1 MNMNCMVIQ
10 SLQRQLDQVENEEF
24 KMKNRKWND
33 HNIQER
39 ISMKVVP
46 LDIEPKGW
54 GNNANMVTLG
64 IYNEGYKKEHIW
76 VYYLKNM
83 AMCTNLKRYYMSM
96 KKYQKGWR

>member
-1 MNMNCMVIQ
+1 
-10 SLQRQLDQVENEEF
+10 
-24 KMKNRKWND
+24 
-33 HNIQER
+33 
-39 ISMKVVP
+39 
-46 LDIEPKGW
+46 
-54 GNNANMVTLG
+54 MVTLG